1 MARPIWSG
9 AISFGL
15 VNIPVRLFSATESHR
30 VAFHEL
36 EQGSGARIHNKRVAG
51 QGDREVPW
59 KKIDKGFEIR
69 KGQFVVLS
77 DEELAA
83 AAPQK
88 TRSIDVEQFVSL
100 DEIDPISWDRSYYLA
115 PDGAPA
121 AKAYALLRK
130 AMEERQRVAIGRFVM
145 RTKEYVACVRPYR
158 DILALETMFF
168 PDEVRDVK
176 EIGAAPKASVVRSE
190 LQLAEHLID
199 TLTSP
204 WDPAK
209 YKDTYSERVMAI
221 VRKKDKGQEI
231 VAPEE
236 TAERPQIVDLMD
248 ALKRTLAGAAPGP
261 RATAPTGRARGA
273 RGARST
279 RGRAEGTRATRSG
292 TRKSARRARK

>member
-9 AISFGL
+9 PISFGL

-36 EQGSGARIHNKRVAG
+36 EQGTGARIHNKRVAG
-51 QGDREVPW
+51 KGDREVLW
-59 KKIDKGFEIR
+59 KNIDKGFEVR

-130 AMEERQRVAIGRFVM
+130 AMEERRRVAIGRFVM

-158 DILALETMFF
+158 DILVLETMFF

-176 EIGAAPKASVVRSE
+176 EIGAAPKTTVGRSE
-190 LQLAEHLID
+190 LELAERLID
-199 TLTSP
+199 SLTSP
-204 WDPAK
+204 WDPTK
-209 YKDTYSERVMAI
+209 YEDTYSERVMAL

-248 ALKRTLAGAAPGP
+248 ALKRTLAGGAPRP

-279 RGRAEGTRATRSG
+279 RGRAEGARATRSG
-292 TRKSARRARK
+292 TRKSA

>member
-1 MARPIWSG
+1 MARSIWSG
-9 AISFGL
+9 SISFGL

-30 VAFHEL
+30 VAFHEF
-36 EQGSGARIHNKRVAG
+36 EQGTGARIHNKRVAG

-130 AMEERQRVAIGRFVM
+130 AMEERRRVAIGRFVM

-158 DILALETMFF
+158 DILVLETMFF

-176 EIGAAPKASVVRSE
+176 EIGAAPKAAVGRGE
-190 LQLAEHLID
+190 LELAERLID
-199 TLTSP
+199 TLTSR
-204 WDPAK
+204 WDPTK
-209 YKDTYSERVMAI
+209 YKDTYSERVMAL

-231 VAPEE
+231 VVPEE
-236 TAERPQIVDLMD
+236 TAERPQIVDLME
-248 ALKRTLAGAAPGP
+248 ALKRTLAGSAQRP
-261 RATAPTGRARGA
+261 RASAPTRRARGA

-279 RGRAEGTRATRSG
+279 RGRGEGTRATRSG